1 MAIDKRDKMDV
12 QSRIKEILKELGVK
26 YLRIGDMYLEEAV
39 EIAYEKPD
47 AAYRCRENIYDV
59 IAKWHNVSRASVE
72 VALGYEIKRIREKSK
87 IDVLKK
93 YFGRTIEGRRK
104 LLKPSEVIGRLAE
117 YIRIQDAPQSLESR
131 ISKILIDLGLFSITY
146 ATKYLTEAVQ
156 IVYNKPEN
164 MNLRIGKVCEQ
175 IAQKYDVI
183 KQVVVRSLDSA
194 AQYFRDQSDVKVLK
208 GFFGEA
214 IAIRKKEMTLIGM
227 IGILV
232 EYLHA
237 QENPQSLECIISKV
251 LMEFGIFSSASGGRY
266 LKDAICIFYDKRV
279 PVSTQILKVYT
290 LIAEKYGISEMAVE
304 KSIRSVIEQAWQRE
318 NQEVISKYFGNVSS
332 KEKDR
337 PTNGQFIANIV
348 NYLHLQ
354 EVMHNPVIH
363 RITIILNEIGM
374 DPKTFG
380 YNWLIRIIERCYE
393 KPTMIINYA
402 ITMQEEFKRNNM
414 EISFTVNNVILR
426 AWRHMPEDVF
436 EKYFKLLSGNYF
448 RRDKKPTS
456 TDFILAIVY
465 YLKAEDA
472 KNS

>member
-1 MAIDKRDKMDV
+1 
-12 QSRIKEILKELGVK
+12 
-26 YLRIGDMYLEEAV
+26 
-39 EIAYEKPD
+39 
-47 AAYRCRENIYDV
+47 
-59 IAKWHNVSRASVE
+59 
-72 VALGYEIKRIREKSK
+72 
-87 IDVLKK
+87 
-93 YFGRTIEGRRK
+93 
-104 LLKPSEVIGRLAE
+104 
-117 YIRIQDAPQSLESR
+117 
-131 ISKILIDLGLFSITY
+131 
-146 ATKYLTEAVQ
+146 
-156 IVYNKPEN
+156 
-164 MNLRIGKVCEQ
+164 
-175 IAQKYDVI
+175 
-183 KQVVVRSLDSA
+183 
-194 AQYFRDQSDVKVLK
+194 
-208 GFFGEA
+208 
-214 IAIRKKEMTLIGM
+214 
-227 IGILV
+227 
-232 EYLHA
+232 
-237 QENPQSLECIISKV
+237 
-251 LMEFGIFSSASGGRY
+251 MEFGIFSSASGGRY

-279 PVSTQILKVYT
+279 LVSTQILKVYT
-290 LIAEKYGISEMAVE
+290 QVAEKYGISEMAVE

-332 KEKDR
+332 KGKDR

-348 NYLHLQ
+348 HYLHLQ
-354 EVMHNPVIH
+354 EVMHNSVIH

-402 ITMQEEFKRNNM
+402 ITMQEEFKRNNV

-426 AWRHMPEDVF
+426 AWRHMPEDVL